1 MEYKSETKKSDVTM
15 RGKYQNPNTSQF
27 NGIPAEFLDEEGNW
41 KMLTWRE
48 KAKLTDGQLYAYERF
63 WMSVVDER
71 ILREAAVKKGYNE
84 GWESGKKE
92 GMKEG
97 IKEGMKEGKKEGR
110 AEEAIDIAKKM
121 KQKGMPTDLIV
132 EMTGLSMDIIETLL

>member
-1 MEYKSETKKSDVTM
+1 MDYKSETKKSEVTM
-15 RGKYQNPNTSQF
+15 RGKYQNPNTSQS

-41 KMLTWRE
+41 KMLIWRE
-48 KAKLTDGQLYAYERF
+48 KAMLTEGQLYAYERF

-84 GWESGKKE
+84 GWESGMNG

-97 IKEGMKEGKKEGR
+97 LAEGERNERLKNAKSLKANGVT
-110 AEEAIDIAKKM
+110 ADVIAKS
-121 KQKGMPTDLIV
+121 L
-132 EMTGLSMDIIETLL
+132 GLTPEEIENL